1 LKFHPRFSGNRDSR
15 ENLKKVLA
23 LVLAFACAFTMFAGA
38 AFTDQADIKASEAVD
53 TLVALGVVNGYDDG
67 SFKPNGTVTRA
78 EMAKMIYVLRTGNSD
93 ASAYN
98 DDKTSFTDIGSHW
111 ARGYI
116 KYCQSLGIIAGKSN
130 TKFCPNDKV
139 TAQEAAK
146 MLLVTLGYNA
156 EKAGLTGAS
165 WASKTN
171 ALADENGLLE
181 DVNTSFTA
189 ACPRQYA
196 AQLIYN
202 AIDAHTVV
210 MRDGEYTNMTLL
222 GDDYLPTVGKK
233 YMGLVTE
240 NVILTGVKKED
251 GKSTY
256 QVDVAA
262 ITGETTPQSTSFTK
276 VEKDY
281 SALVGQK
288 IKLLHKDNKK
298 DVVYGISV
306 NSDVKTAKIIV
317 GDLDAFAGTVSEV
330 KANSVTYKLAS
341 EASSVK
347 IGTNHKT
354 EIAKLSDLS
363 NGSALTVKEVPADS
377 KTYKLDKA
385 TELTLI
391 DNDGNG
397 KYESIT
403 ATPHFVGK
411 VTYKGA
417 DSITV
422 NNGLGNQDNDDVA
435 ISKEVKKDDFVDVT
449 PKAYSVEDKFTLTK
463 LDVVEGTAQAIR
475 KNGSE
480 VRIDSTW
487 YTDIAG
493 ATNKFA
499 ADSKYKLAVLNG
511 YVYDTDGKT
520 STDPADY
527 VYVEK
532 AAAGS
537 GLDSDSL
544 IANLYFSD
552 GKSVKNATIN
562 SVDDDDVVS
571 TTPASGE
578 IAIAVAAG
586 KITGKLCTFTEDGG
600 EYDLDVVAAKGNFDD
615 YAADLNK
622 YEDKQLQGSKK
633 FEIADD
639 ATVFVDAKDGV
650 KVLTGKAV
658 KAWGDDAKTL
668 SAGQAL
674 TLKTNGFQ
682 YVQIGAIKMS
692 VDLPDAD
699 NDTVYGYLTEDVS
712 STKSGNTTYYEF
724 TVWNGT
730 TAEPV
735 VLTAK
740 SSNVTNASSISKG
753 DLIEYKVVEGNTIN
767 SVKEISATKITT
779 STAVTKDKTFYEAAV
794 KAYDGKKIMF
804 TKDSTGKKYDIDS
817 DTYKLFINS
826 KDTKGAQG
834 DIEIAQD
841 AADND
846 ATHDNQIL
854 NAIFA
859 VDSDGDVIA
868 IIIDVNGDM
877 GNNNDKVAKD

>member
-1 LKFHPRFSGNRDSR
+1 
-15 ENLKKVLA
+15 
-23 LVLAFACAFTMFAGA
+23 MFAGA
-38 AFTDQADIKASEAVD
+38 AFTDQADIKVDTEVVD
-53 TLVALGVVNGYDDG
+53 TLVSLGVIEGFENG
-67 SFKPNGTVTRA
+67 SFQPNGTVTRA
-78 EMAKMIYVLRTGNSD
+78 QMAKMIYVLRTGNSD

-98 DDKTSFTDIGSHW
+98 NDKTTFTDIGSHW

-156 EKAGLTGAS
+156 EKAGLTGAG

-202 AIDAHTVV
+202 TIDAYTVV
-210 MRDGEYTNMTLL
+210 LRDGEYTNMNLL
-222 GDDYLPTVGKK
+222 GTGYLPTVGAK
-233 YMGLVTE
+233 YMDLVTE
-240 NVILTGVKKED
+240 NVILTGVQKED
-251 GKSTY
+251 GKDTY
-256 QVDVAA
+256 QVTVKQAA
-262 ITGETTPQSTSFTK
+262 GETAPQSTSFTK

-288 IKLLHKDNKK
+288 IKLLHKDDKK

-317 GDLDAFAGTVSEV
+317 GDLDTFTASATEV

-341 EASSVK
+341 AASAVE
-347 IGTNHKT
+347 INTNRAT
-354 EIAKLSDLS
+354 DIAKLGDLTS
-363 NGSALTVKEVPADS
+363 GSKNVTADS
-377 KTYKLDKA
+377 KTFKLDKA

-422 NNGLGNQDNDDVA
+422 KDLGNQDNDDVA

-463 LDVVEGTAQAIR
+463 LNVVEGTAQAVR
-475 KNGSE
+475 KSNTE
-480 VRIDSTW
+480 VRIDGTW
-487 YTDIAG
+487 YTKADSTSG
-493 ATNKFA
+493 TFN

-511 YVYDTDGKT
+511 YVYDIDGKT

-532 AAAGS
+532 AGAGS
-537 GLDSDSL
+537 GLDNDKL
-544 IANLYFSD
+544 VANLYFSD
-552 GKSVKNATIN
+552 GKSVKNVTIN
-562 SVDDDDVVS
+562 SINDKDVGDG
-571 TTPASGE
+571 SGE
-578 IAIAVAAG
+578 VS
-586 KITGKLCTFTEDGG
+586 ITTASTDADSPDYIKGKLCTFTEDDG

-615 YAADLNK
+615 YAGDLNK
-622 YEDKQLQGSKK
+622 YEDKQLQSSSKK

-658 KAWGDDAKTL
+658 KAWGKDAKTIT
-668 SAGQAL
+668 SGQAL

-730 TAEPV
+730 TSEPV

-753 DLIEYKVVEGNTIN
+753 DLIEYKVVEGSTIN
-767 SVKEISATKITT
+767 SVKKISATKITS

-841 AADND
+841 ATTEN
-846 ATHDNQIL
+846 NQVL

-877 GNNNDKVAKD
+877 GNDNDTVVKD

>member
-1 LKFHPRFSGNRDSR
+1 
-15 ENLKKVLA
+15 
-23 LVLAFACAFTMFAGA
+23 MFASA

-156 EKAGLTGAS
+156 EKAGLTGAG

-181 DVNTSFTA
+181 DVNTSFTS

-202 AIDAHTVV
+202 TIDANTVV
-210 MRDGEYTNMTLL
+210 LRDGEYTNMNLL
-222 GDDYLPTVGKK
+222 GNGYLPTVGAK

-240 NVILTGVKKED
+240 NVILTGVQKED
-251 GKSTY
+251 GKDTY
-256 QVDVAA
+256 QVIVKQAA
-262 ITGETTPQSTSFTK
+262 GETAPQSTSFTK

-317 GDLDAFAGTVSEV
+317 GDLDAFATTATEV

-341 EASSVK
+341 AASAVE
-347 IGTNHKT
+347 INTNRAT
-354 EIAKLSDLS
+354 DIAKLGDLTS
-363 NGSALTVKEVPADS
+363 GSKNVTADS
-377 KTYKLDKA
+377 KTFKLDKA

-422 NNGLGNQDNDDVA
+422 KDLGNQDNDDVA

-463 LDVVEGTAQAIR
+463 LNVVEGTAQAVR
-475 KNGSE
+475 KGNTE
-480 VRIDSTW
+480 VRIDGTW
-487 YTDIAG
+487 YTKADSTSG
-493 ATNKFA
+493 TFN

-511 YVYDTDGKT
+511 YVYDIDGKT

-532 AAAGS
+532 AGAGS
-537 GLDSDSL
+537 GLDNDKL
-544 IANLYFSD
+544 VANLYFSD
-552 GKSVKNATIN
+552 GKSVKNVTIN
-562 SVDDDDVVS
+562 SIDDDDVTS
-571 TTPASGE
+571 KATAGSGE
-578 IAIAVAAG
+578 ITIADGKDKIAA
-586 KITGKLCTFTEDGG
+586 KLCTFTEDDG

-615 YAADLNK
+615 YAGDLTD
-622 YEDKQLQGSKK
+622 YEDKQLQSSTKK

-658 KAWGDDAKTL
+658 KAWGKDNKTVT
-668 SAGQAL
+668 GQAL

-730 TAEPV
+730 TSEPV

-753 DLIEYKVVEGNTIN
+753 DLIEYKVVEGSTIN
-767 SVKEISATKITT
+767 SVKKISATKITS
-779 STAVTKDKTFYEAAV
+779 STAVAKDKTFYEAAV

-804 TKDSTGKKYDIDS
+804 TKDNTGKKYDIDS

-846 ATHDNQIL
+846 ASHDNQIL

-877 GNNNDKVAKD
+877 GNDNDKVAKD

>member
-1 LKFHPRFSGNRDSR
+1 
-15 ENLKKVLA
+15 
-23 LVLAFACAFTMFAGA
+23 MFAGA

-156 EKAGLTGAS
+156 EKAGLTGAG

-202 AIDAHTVV
+202 TIDANTVV
-210 MRDGEYTNMTLL
+210 LRDGEYTNMNLL
-222 GDDYLPTVGKK
+222 GNGYLPTVGAK
-233 YMGLVTE
+233 YMDLVTE
-240 NVILTGVKKED
+240 NVILTGVQKED
-251 GKSTY
+251 GKDTY
-256 QVDVAA
+256 QVNVDNIA
-262 ITGETTPQSTSFTK
+262 GEANSQFASFTK

-317 GDLDAFAGTVSEV
+317 GDLDSFNTSATEV
-330 KANSVTYKLAS
+330 KANSVTYKLADT
-341 EASSVK
+341 AANVK
-347 IGTNHKT
+347 INTNRKPN
-354 EIAKLSDLS
+354 IANLGELTS
-363 NGSALTVKEVPADS
+363 GSKDVTADS
-377 KTYKLDKA
+377 KTFKLDKA

-435 ISKEVKKDDFVDVT
+435 VAEGVKKDDFVEVT
-449 PKAYSVEDKFTLTK
+449 PKAYSVEDKYTLTK
-463 LDVVEGTAQAIR
+463 LETVEGTAQAIR
-475 KNGSE
+475 KTGSE

-487 YTDIAG
+487 YTDIDG

-532 AAAGS
+532 AGAGS

-562 SVDDDDVVS
+562 SVNDKDIVKDTD
-571 TTPASGE
+571 TPTANE
-578 IAIAVAAG
+578 MKLTAG
-586 KITGKLCTFTEDGG
+586 KNAIDAKLCTFTEDGG

-615 YAADLNK
+615 YAADLTD
-622 YEDKQLQGSKK
+622 YEDKQLQSSTKK

-658 KAWGDDAKTL
+658 KAWGDDNKTIT
-668 SAGQAL
+668 GQAL

-767 SVKEISATKITT
+767 SVKEISASKIQS
-779 STAVTKDKTFYEAAV
+779 STAVAKDKTFYEAAV

-804 TKDSTGKKYDIDS
+804 TKDSTGEKYDIDS

-859 VDSDGDVIA
+859 VNSDGDVIA

>member
-1 LKFHPRFSGNRDSR
+1 
-15 ENLKKVLA
+15 
-23 LVLAFACAFTMFAGA
+23 MFAGA
-38 AFTDQADIKASEAVD
+38 AFTDQADIKVDTDVVD
-53 TLVALGVVNGYDDG
+53 TLVSLGVVEGFEDG
-67 SFKPNGTVTRA
+67 SFQPNGTVTRA
-78 EMAKMIYVLRTGNSD
+78 QMAKMIYVLRTGKSD

-116 KYCQSLGIIAGKSN
+116 KYCQSLGIIAGKSS
-130 TKFCPNDKV
+130 TIFAPNASV

-146 MLLVTLGYNA
+146 MLLVTLGYDA
-156 EKAGLTGAS
+156 TKAGLTGS
-165 WASKTN
+165 GWAAKTN

-181 DVNTSFTA
+181 DVNTSFTS

-202 AIDAHTVV
+202 AVFAYTVV
-210 MRDGEYTNMTLL
+210 LRDGEYTNMKLVTFAGA
-222 GDDYLPTVGKK
+222 GDDNYNPTIGKK

-240 NVILTGVKKED
+240 NVILTGVQKED
-251 GKSTY
+251 GKDTY
-256 QVDVAA
+256 QVNVDNIA
-262 ITGETTPQSTSFTK
+262 GENDSQFDSFTK

-317 GDLDAFAGTVSEV
+317 GDLDTFTASATEV
-330 KANSVTYKLAS
+330 KANSVTYKLADT
-341 EASSVK
+341 AANVK
-347 IGTNHKT
+347 INTNRAT
-354 EIAKLSDLS
+354 DIAKLGDLS
-363 NGSALTVKEVPADS
+363 DGSEDVHADS

-411 VTYKGA
+411 VTYKSA

-463 LDVVEGTAQAIR
+463 LNVVEGTAQAVR
-475 KNGSE
+475 KGNNE
-480 VRIDSTW
+480 VRIDGTW
-487 YTDIAG
+487 YTKADS
-493 ATNKFA
+493 TNGTFN

-511 YVYDTDGKT
+511 YVYDIDGKT

-532 AAAGS
+532 AGAGS
-537 GLDSDSL
+537 GLDNDKL
-544 IANLYFSD
+544 VANLYFSD

-562 SVDDDDVVS
+562 SVNDKDIVADS
-571 TTPASGE
+571 TSTLADNEMKLTTGKG
-578 IAIAVAAG
+578 AILN
-586 KITGKLCTFTEDGG
+586 KLCTFTEDDG
-600 EYDLDVVAAKGNFDD
+600 EYDLDVVTAKGNFDD
-615 YAADLNK
+615 YAGDLTNYK
-622 YEDKQLQGSKK
+622 DKQLQHIDAADSTKSKK

-658 KAWGDDAKTL
+658 KAWGKENKTIT
-668 SAGQAL
+668 AGQAL

-730 TAEPV
+730 TSEPV

-740 SSNVTNASSISKG
+740 QGNVDHADSISKG
-753 DLIEYKVVEGNTIN
+753 DLIEYKVVDGNTIN
-767 SVKEISATKITT
+767 SVKEISATKIQS
-779 STAVTKDKTFYEAAV
+779 STAVAQNKTFYEAAV

-804 TKDSTGKKYDIDS
+804 TKDSTGEKYDIDS

-846 ATHDNQIL
+846 AHNDNQIL

-877 GNNNDKVAKD
+877 GNNKDKVAKD

>member
-1 LKFHPRFSGNRDSR
+1 
-15 ENLKKVLA
+15 
-23 LVLAFACAFTMFAGA
+23 MFAGA

-116 KYCQSLGIIAGKSN
+116 KYCQSLGIIAGKRN

-156 EKAGLTGAS
+156 EKAGLTGAG

-181 DVNTSFTA
+181 DVNTSFTS

-202 AIDAHTVV
+202 TIDANTVV
-210 MRDGEYTNMTLL
+210 LRDGEYTNMNLL
-222 GDDYLPTVGKK
+222 GTGKLETVGTK

-256 QVDVAA
+256 QVDVADA
-262 ITGETTPQSTSFTK
+262 DDEDEPQYYSFTK
-276 VEKDY
+276 IEQDY

-288 IKLLHKDNKK
+288 IKLLHKKDKK

-317 GDLDAFAGTVSEV
+317 GDLDAFAGTVTEV

-341 EASSVK
+341 AASSVK
-347 IGTNHKT
+347 IGTNHAA
-354 EIAKLSDLS
+354 EIAKLSNLS
-363 NGSALTVKEVPADS
+363 TSSALQDKSLTVDG
-377 KTYKLDKA
+377 KTFKLDKA

-422 NNGLGNQDNDDVA
+422 KDLGNQDNDDVA

-463 LDVVEGTAQAIR
+463 LDVVEGTAQAVR
-475 KNGSE
+475 KSNTE
-480 VRIDSTW
+480 VRIDGTW
-487 YTDIAG
+487 YTKADSTSG
-493 ATNKFA
+493 TFN
-499 ADSKYKLAVLNG
+499 ADSKYKIAVLNG
-511 YVYDTDGKT
+511 YVYDIDGKT

-532 AAAGS
+532 AGAGS
-537 GLDSDSL
+537 GLDNDKL
-544 IANLYFSD
+544 VANLYFSD

-562 SVDDDDVVS
+562 SINDKDVGTGDGEVS
-571 TTPASGE
+571 ITTASTDTTSPE
-578 IAIAVAAG
+578 YI
-586 KITGKLCTFTEDGG
+586 KGKLCTFTVDDD
-600 EYDLDVVAAKGNFDD
+600 EYDLEVVADEGNFDD
-615 YAADLNK
+615 YSGALNK
-622 YEDKQLQGSKK
+622 YEDKQLQSSDSKK

-682 YVQIGAIKMS
+682 YVQIGAFKMS

-740 SSNVTNASSISKG
+740 QGNVTNAASMSKG
-753 DLIEYKVVEGNTIN
+753 DLIEDKVVEGSTIN
-767 SVKEISATKITT
+767 SVKKISATKITS
-779 STAVTKDKTFYEAAV
+779 STEVKKDKTFYEAAV

-804 TKDSTGKKYDIDS
+804 TQDNTGKKYDIDS

-841 AADND
+841 D
-846 ATHDNQIL
+846 ATTESNQVL

-877 GNNNDKVAKD
+877 GNDNDTVAKD

>member
-1 LKFHPRFSGNRDSR
+1 
-15 ENLKKVLA
+15 
-23 LVLAFACAFTMFAGA
+23 
-38 AFTDQADIKASEAVD
+38 
-53 TLVALGVVNGYDDG
+53 
-67 SFKPNGTVTRA
+67 
-78 EMAKMIYVLRTGNSD
+78 
-93 ASAYN
+93 
-98 DDKTSFTDIGSHW
+98 
-111 ARGYI
+111 
-116 KYCQSLGIIAGKSN
+116 
-130 TKFCPNDKV
+130 
-139 TAQEAAK
+139 
-146 MLLVTLGYNA
+146 
-156 EKAGLTGAS
+156 
-165 WASKTN
+165 
-171 ALADENGLLE
+171 
-181 DVNTSFTA
+181 
-189 ACPRQYA
+189 
-196 AQLIYN
+196 
-202 AIDAHTVV
+202 
-210 MRDGEYTNMTLL
+210 MTLL

-578 IAIAVAAG
+578 IP
-586 KITGKLCTFTEDGG
+586 
-600 EYDLDVVAAKGNFDD
+600 
-615 YAADLNK
+615 
-622 YEDKQLQGSKK
+622 QLQ
-633 FEIADD
+633 
-639 ATVFVDAKDGV
+639 
-650 KVLTGKAV
+650 
-658 KAWGDDAKTL
+658 
-668 SAGQAL
+668 
-674 TLKTNGFQ
+674 
-682 YVQIGAIKMS
+682 
-692 VDLPDAD
+692 
-699 NDTVYGYLTEDVS
+699 
-712 STKSGNTTYYEF
+712 
-724 TVWNGT
+724 
-730 TAEPV
+730 
-735 VLTAK
+735 
-740 SSNVTNASSISKG
+740 
-753 DLIEYKVVEGNTIN
+753 
-767 SVKEISATKITT
+767 
-779 STAVTKDKTFYEAAV
+779 
-794 KAYDGKKIMF
+794 
-804 TKDSTGKKYDIDS
+804 
-817 DTYKLFINS
+817 
-826 KDTKGAQG
+826 
-834 DIEIAQD
+834 
-841 AADND
+841 
-846 ATHDNQIL
+846 
-854 NAIFA
+854 
-859 VDSDGDVIA
+859 
-868 IIIDVNGDM
+868 
-877 GNNNDKVAKD
+877 

>member
-1 LKFHPRFSGNRDSR
+1 
-15 ENLKKVLA
+15 
-23 LVLAFACAFTMFAGA
+23 MFAGA

-156 EKAGLTGAS
+156 EKAGLTGAG

-202 AIDAHTVV
+202 TIDAYTVV
-210 MRDGEYTNMTLL
+210 LRDGEYTNMNLL
-222 GDDYLPTVGKK
+222 GTGYLPTVGAK
-233 YMGLVTE
+233 YMDLVTE
-240 NVILTGVKKED
+240 NVILTGVQKED
-251 GKSTY
+251 GKDTY
-256 QVDVAA
+256 QVTVKQAA
-262 ITGETTPQSTSFTK
+262 GETAPQSTSFTK

-288 IKLLHKDNKK
+288 IKLLHKDDKK

-317 GDLDAFAGTVSEV
+317 GDLDTFTASATEV

-341 EASSVK
+341 AASAVE
-347 IGTNHKT
+347 INTNRAT
-354 EIAKLSDLS
+354 DIAKLGDLTT
-363 NGSALTVKEVPADS
+363 GSKSVAADS

-422 NNGLGNQDNDDVA
+422 KDLGNQDNDDVA

-463 LDVVEGTAQAIR
+463 LNVVEGTAQAVR
-475 KNGSE
+475 KSNTE
-480 VRIDSTW
+480 VRIDGTW
-487 YTDIAG
+487 YTKADSTSG
-493 ATNKFA
+493 TFN

-511 YVYDTDGKT
+511 YVYDIDGKT

-532 AAAGS
+532 AGAGS
-537 GLDSDSL
+537 GLDNDKL
-544 IANLYFSD
+544 VANLYFSD

-562 SVDDDDVVS
+562 SVNDKDIVADS
-571 TTPASGE
+571 TSSPAANEMKLTAGKD
-578 IAIAVAAG
+578 AIAA
-586 KITGKLCTFTEDGG
+586 KLCTFTEDDG
-600 EYDLDVVAAKGNFDD
+600 EYDLYVVTAKGNFDD
-615 YAADLNK
+615 YAGDLTD
-622 YEDKQLQGSKK
+622 YEDKQLQSSTKK

-658 KAWGDDAKTL
+658 KAWGKDNKTVT
-668 SAGQAL
+668 GQAL

-730 TAEPV
+730 TSEPV

-753 DLIEYKVVEGNTIN
+753 DLIEYKVVEGSTIN
-767 SVKEISATKITT
+767 SVKKISATKIQSDTDV
-779 STAVTKDKTFYEAAV
+779 AQNKTFYEAAV

-804 TKDSTGKKYDIDS
+804 TKDHTGEKYDIDS

-841 AADND
+841 ATTEN
-846 ATHDNQIL
+846 NQVL

-877 GNNNDKVAKD
+877 GNDNDTVAKD